1 MMPSEDEQ
9 WGQVLAVSKKQKYS
23 LCILYCYHQ
32 SKSNTKHYKE
42 IKERCLMGDKYCIN
56 CGDKVMD
63 GAAYC
68 QSCGSR
74 IGRSPAKRSGSDVK
88 RSGGVWGQTKKEYA
102 GVVRPVWMK
111 KESFGEFTKMSDVW
125 RNHSSKLKAVPME
138 LLNNK
143 WRMRGLIFSV
153 IGVGALFL
161 PFIKTS
167 IFGVEF
173 TLAAMLEVDEVT
185 MPAMIICGII
195 LNLLSFWK
203 VFPIGGYGGGA
214 LLLGTAYIIN
224 QQVAGSSLG
233 DNIIGMLLVAK
244 GSGFYA
250 LLISGIGSIFCAF
263 KLGKAVK
270 EVNSR

>member
-1 MMPSEDEQ
+1 
-9 WGQVLAVSKKQKYS
+9 
-23 LCILYCYHQ
+23 
-32 SKSNTKHYKE
+32 
-42 IKERCLMGDKYCIN
+42 
-56 CGDKVMD
+56 MD

-74 IGRSPAKRSGSDVK
+74 IGRSHAKCAGSDVK
-88 RSGGVWGQTKKEYA
+88 RSRGVCGQTKKDYA

-111 KESFGEFTKMSDVW
+111 KGSFGEFAKMSDVW
-125 RNHSSKLKAVPME
+125 RNHSSKLKTAPME

-153 IGVGALFL
+153 IGVWALFL

-167 IFGVEF
+167 IFGAEF

-185 MPAMIICGII
+185 MPTMIICGII

-203 VFPIGGYGGGA
+203 VFPMGGYCGGA

-233 DNIIGMLLVAK
+233 DNLVTTA
-244 GSGFYA
+244 A
-250 LLISGIGSIFCAF
+250 
-263 KLGKAVK
+263 
-270 EVNSR
+270 